1 MRVEREKKCS
11 VLRHQETRGEDD
23 AEIEKTRVEIKR
35 LHSLIVISS
44 QVVDSTIEAIEDLRD
59 DDLHPQLVSLV
70 DGYVINLD
78 SVVHA

>member
-1 MRVEREKKCS
+1 MEREKKCS
-11 VLRHQETRGEDD
+11 ILRHQETRGEDG
-23 AEIEKTRVEIKR
+23 AEIEKTRIEIKR

-70 DGYVINLD
+70 DG
-78 SVVHA
+78 